1 MAARYHASQVTASEW
16 PTPVRSDWKGRFMG
30 RFVRRGIITTATVGA
45 PRLTPMPML
54 VPTTVSQLIVWCVA
68 NTVLTP
74 GSKVAQA
81 TFRFDSVL
89 NVVMMN
95 FAVQF
100 MRRIIRLMGSACL
113 NCGSIP

>member
-1 MAARYHASQVTASEW
+1 MDSFVT
-16 PTPVRSDWKGRFMG
+16 G
-30 RFVRRGIITTATVGA
+30 GIISTAAIGA
-45 PRLTPMPML
+45 PRLPPLLVL
-54 VPTTVSQLIVWCVA
+54 VPTTDSQLIVWSVA
-68 NTVLTP
+68 NTVQTP
-74 GSKVAQA
+74 GRDVTKV

-100 MRRIIRLMGSACL
+100 MRHIIRLMGSACL

>member
-1 MAARYHASQVTASEW
+1 
-16 PTPVRSDWKGRFMG
+16 MG
-30 RFVRRGIITTATVGA
+30 RFVTGGIVTTATVGA
-45 PRLTPMPML
+45 PRLPPMLVL
-54 VPTTVSQLIVWCVA
+54 VPTTVSQLIVWSVA

>member
-1 MAARYHASQVTASEW
+1 
-16 PTPVRSDWKGRFMG
+16 MG
-30 RFVRRGIITTATVGA
+30 RFVTVGIVSAATVGA
-45 PRLTPMPML
+45 PRFPPLLAL
-54 VPTTVSQLIVWCVA
+54 VPTTDSQLIVWSVT

-74 GSKVAQA
+74 GSEVAQV

-100 MRRIIRLMGSACL
+100 MRYIIPMMGSYCL

>member
-1 MAARYHASQVTASEW
+1 
-16 PTPVRSDWKGRFMG
+16 MG
-30 RFVRRGIITTATVGA
+30 RFVTGGIVSAATVGA
-45 PRLTPMPML
+45 PRFSPLLVL
-54 VPTTVSQLIVWCVA
+54 VPTTDSQLIVWSVT

-74 GSKVAQA
+74 GSEVARV

-89 NVVMMN
+89 SVVVMN

-100 MRRIIRLMGSACL
+100 MRYIIPMMGSYCL

>member
-1 MAARYHASQVTASEW
+1 
-16 PTPVRSDWKGRFMG
+16 MG
-30 RFVRRGIITTATVGA
+30 RFVTGGIITTATVGA
-45 PRLTPMPML
+45 PRLPPLLVL
-54 VPTTVSQLIVWCVA
+54 VPTTVSQLIVWSVA

-74 GSKVAQA
+74 GSEVAQV

>member
-1 MAARYHASQVTASEW
+1 MLV
-16 PTPVRSDWKGRFMG
+16 
-30 RFVRRGIITTATVGA
+30 
-45 PRLTPMPML
+45 L
-54 VPTTVSQLIVWCVA
+54 VPTTVSQLIVWSVA

-74 GSKVAQA
+74 GSEVAQV

-100 MRRIIRLMGSACL
+100 MRHIIRLMGSACL

>member
-1 MAARYHASQVTASEW
+1 
-16 PTPVRSDWKGRFMG
+16 MG
-30 RFVRRGIITTATVGA
+30 RFVRGGIVTTATVGA
-45 PRLTPMPML
+45 PRLPPMLLL
-54 VPTTVSQLIVWCVA
+54 VPTTVSQLIVWSVA

-74 GSKVAQA
+74 GSEVAQV
-81 TFRFDSVL
+81 TFRFDSIL

-100 MRRIIRLMGSACL
+100 MRHIIRLMGSACL

>member
-1 MAARYHASQVTASEW
+1 
-16 PTPVRSDWKGRFMG
+16 MG
-30 RFVRRGIITTATVGA
+30 RFVTGGIVSTATVGA
-45 PRLTPMPML
+45 PRLPPLLVL
-54 VPTTVSQLIVWCVA
+54 VPTTDSQLIVWSVA

-74 GSKVAQA
+74 GSEVAQV

-89 NVVMMN
+89 NVVVMN

-100 MRRIIRLMGSACL
+100 MRYIIPMMGSYCL